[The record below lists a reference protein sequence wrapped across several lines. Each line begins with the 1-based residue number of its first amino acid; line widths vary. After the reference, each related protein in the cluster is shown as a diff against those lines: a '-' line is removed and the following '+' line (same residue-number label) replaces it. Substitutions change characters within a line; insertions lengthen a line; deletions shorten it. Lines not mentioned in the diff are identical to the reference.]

1 MRARGFTLVELVVVV
16 ALIATAMAMAATVF
30 SAGLPGQQLRG
41 ATRELAAQ
49 LRYTRAQALVTGE
62 PQLFLLDTRTR
73 EWQAP
78 NHHQGRLPEQIDVIA
93 TVAKSEQPSA
103 QVAAIRFFPEGAAT
117 GGRIVLKRGS
127 AAWQIDVDWLT
138 GEVGVARAE
147 SP

>member
-16 ALIATAMAMAATVF
+16 ALVATAMALAATVF

-41 ATRELAAQ
+41 ATLELAAQ
-49 LRYTRAQALVTGE
+49 LRYTRAQALVTGL
-62 PQLFLLDTRTR
+62 PQQFQLDTRTR

-78 NHHQGRLPEQIDVIA
+78 NRHQGRLPAKIDVVA
-93 TVAKSEQPSA
+93 TVAREEQPA
-103 QVAAIRFFPEGAAT
+103 PQIAAIRFFPEGAAT

-127 AAWQIDVDWLT
+127 AVWRIDVDWLT
-138 GEVGVARAE
+138 GEVAVARGE